1 MKKGKLLSIFTSF
14 AMAGTMIAS
23 ALPFTA
29 SAATNPLGLQLTS
42 EKTAYTMDEIRAGAS
57 ATVYVDP
64 TGTITESDHVGSV
77 EFKLKSDAW
86 GKVEPIDLKLCDP
99 NGLETK
105 KGGNIKRSHTV
116 DNTASMVISKWEG
129 TKPTKAGYTV
139 QDYAA
144 VGVTE
149 YSADYMP
156 AVLMMSNS
164 ENGFFRTGTDTQHI
178 AEFKVN
184 FPTNLAAGKYT
195 ISFED
200 AKSMICPDGQF
211 GSNTAESVATPVTKS
226 ITFEIGAAASVTTA
240 ATTTQDPD
248 WQPTRVYDGSCKLS
262 IAKKVKGEPGDT
274 VDVPFYLEL
283 GNDVDP
289 KYITGIAFTCVFD
302 RSKLE
307 LVDIYDAE
315 ESGLTDGA
323 FNASTETG
331 NYLYS
336 YSTANIEV
344 DPNYPICVYSF
355 KIKDGA
361 TGELPIT
368 VTNHL
373 GYKNS
378 PIQVIHKQNRGE
390 ETTYL
395 QPTIEDGSILIGSD
409 ATTPVVTTTETKPVE
424 VISSIVTQTSIVPVE
439 SIVTVTSYVAVE
451 SIVPVTSYVA
461 VESIVPVTSY
471 VPVESVVTKES
482 IVTKESFVPVDSI
495 VPVTSYVPVES
506 VSVVTSINPVDSIVP
521 VTSYVPVE
529 SVSVVTSIN
538 PVESIVPVTSYVPV
552 ESIVPVTSY
561 VPVESVSI
569 VTSIDPVVQTSYIVS
584 ISEVPVVS
592 VSEKIVTVLVTTTS
606 VSESDTTP
614 AVTSISFSI
623 PAIDDG
629 DSQWYYAD
637 ETDWHLGDVHVF
649 IDGEE
654 VTDYDPEELI
664 VTLEGAEATPASV
677 YNGKDFDYT
686 LTISFMD
693 AEDTFQAKIGQR
705 GDANCDQK
713 VNVRDAAAIAKDLA
727 GLYKTKKT
735 NLTEENGFGIFLANS
750 DQGIQNPVKTPAYEP
765 YDLNVR
771 DAAVIAKYLANK
783 KANPDKTL
791 KDYVKIATK

>member
-86 GKVEPIDLKLCDP
+86 GKVEPIDLTLCDP

-105 KGGNIKRSHTV
+105 KGGNIKRNHTV

-129 TKPTKAGYTV
+129 TKPSKAGYTV

-149 YSADYMP
+149 YSPDYMP

-178 AEFKVN
+178 AQFKVN

-200 AKSMICPDGQF
+200 AKSMICPDGEF

-226 ITFEIGAAASVTTA
+226 ITFEIGAAASVTPA

-302 RSKLE
+302 KSQLE

-344 DPNYPICVYSF
+344 DPKYPICVYSF

-409 ATTPVVTTTETKPVE
+409 ATTPVVTTTETKPAE

-439 SIVTVTSYVAVE
+439 SIVTVTSYV
-451 SIVPVTSYVA
+451 
-461 VESIVPVTSY
+461 
-471 VPVESVVTKES
+471 
-482 IVTKESFVPVDSI
+482 
-495 VPVTSYVPVES
+495 
-506 VSVVTSINPVDSIVP
+506 
-521 VTSYVPVE
+521 
-529 SVSVVTSIN
+529 

-561 VPVESVSI
+561 VPVESVSV

-623 PAIDDG
+623 PAINDG

-654 VTDYDPEELI
+654 VTDYDAEELM

-686 LTISFMD
+686 LTISFMG

-713 VNVRDAAAIAKDLA
+713 VDVRDAAAIAKDLA
-727 GLYKTKKT
+727 NLYKTKKT
-735 NLTEENGFGIFLANS
+735 KLTAENGFGIFLANS

-783 KANPDKTL
+783 KANPNKIL